1 MIIMFMTIFY
11 IFNLIMFQDATLAIL
26 NPDDNPTTKKAYQNP
41 PINIQNIKELY
52 LLIKILELLN
62 QLLKKQLMHN

>member
-1 MIIMFMTIFY
+1 MNNTKFPPKTG
-11 IFNLIMFQDATLAIL
+11 L
-26 NPDDNPTTKKAYQNP
+26 NNNPTPKKAYQNP